1 MQRPYQRRWTRSTPS
16 TSVLAAELEL
26 LSRRQAAVG
35 DVGDLDLELALLG
48 ELRGALLGELH
59 LDLDL
64 AGAAVLGRRLDE
76 LRLLLLFLG
85 GGRKLGGG
93 VCGLAG
99 ALVGDAEDDL
109 PALQLRREGI
119 RRDAQ
124 NFGR

>member
-59 LDLDL
+59 LDGDL
-64 AGAAVLGRRLDE
+64 TGATLLRRRLQE
-76 LRLLLLFLG
+76 LRLLLLG
-85 GGRKLGGG
+85 GGRELCGG
-93 VCGLAG
+93 VGCLSR
-99 ALVGDAEDDL
+99 ALVADVESHLPVLELCLERVGGDA
-109 PALQLRREGI
+109 QI
-119 RRDAQ
+119 
-124 NFGR
+124 FGR